1 MVKVSLER
9 NSFNE
14 EICVVHLTAQLQSA
28 EVGEG
33 TPNAQEGLRWWPLR
47 CKLLTG
53 ECDQASVDRSV
64 DCPIETWFIDT
75 YEPQRHNVAAV
86 PLVIPVAH
94 ILNPEATPRPATSP
108 PSFRPQPHV
117 LHPPDPA

>member
-1 MVKVSLER
+1 VVKLSFDR
-9 NSFNE
+9 NPFNE
-14 EICVVHLTAQLQSA
+14 EICVVHLTTELQST

-33 TPNAQEGLRWWPLR
+33 TPHAQEGLRWWSLC

-64 DCPIETWFIDT
+64 DCPIETWFFET
-75 YEPQRHNVAAV
+75 YKSQRHNVAAV
-86 PLVIPVAH
+86 PLVIPVAY
-94 ILNPEATPRPATSP
+94 ILNLEAAPRPATSP
-108 PSFRPQPHV
+108 ASLRPQSHV